1 MNLAELKEAYKAR
14 KLAFDTAKKEEEKYK
29 ALLKDAMLEAGE
41 SDYTDEAG
49 YRFERIVQERKSMDE
64 EKLLAELR
72 ERNLTSCIKTVEAVD
87 EDATLKAVEAGELPQ
102 EVLADPIKI
111 EQVAQNKNVVT
122 KVIEFSKKNR
132 KVIIIGTAVAGTIV
146 AGNFVHQKI
155 KNREPK
161 VMKRYHAALR
171 SYIEDIRNGELSM
184 KSINRLM
191 DALEEL
197 KQDKRY
203 EMLKIEL
210 TTEELDVLVNRIYEY
225 TVKLASDNA
234 VELTD
239 DEKKSSDNSIL
250 NLQRYLKTQKRIFK
264 SVA

>member
-1 MNLAELKEAYKAR
+1 MAVVTEAFDIPMDIMT
-14 KLAFDTAKKEEEKYK
+14 KLAT
-29 ALLKDAMLEAGE
+29 GE
-41 SDYTDEAG
+41 
-49 YRFERIVQERKSMDE
+49 YRRLGGVVRVAIGQNQGQIVKH
-64 EKLLAELR
+64 L
-72 ERNLTSCIKTVEAVD
+72 
-87 EDATLKAVEAGELPQ
+87 
-102 EVLADPIKI
+102 DPIKI

-132 KVIIIGTAVAGTIV
+132 KVIIIGTAVAGTMV

>member
-1 MNLAELKEAYKAR
+1 MLSPHAVRVFSLWI
-14 KLAFDTAKKEEEKYK
+14 
-29 ALLKDAMLEAGE
+29 LLYWKH
-41 SDYTDEAG
+41 
-49 YRFERIVQERKSMDE
+49 QETTR
-64 EKLLAELR
+64 
-72 ERNLTSCIKTVEAVD
+72 
-87 EDATLKAVEAGELPQ
+87 
-102 EVLADPIKI
+102 
-111 EQVAQNKNVVT
+111 
-122 KVIEFSKKNR
+122 
-132 KVIIIGTAVAGTIV
+132 
-146 AGNFVHQKI
+146 
-155 KNREPK
+155 
-161 VMKRYHAALR
+161 
-171 SYIEDIRNGELSM
+171 

>member
-1 MNLAELKEAYKAR
+1 MIIAVVTEAFDIPMDIMT
-14 KLAFDTAKKEEEKYK
+14 KLAT
-29 ALLKDAMLEAGE
+29 GE
-41 SDYTDEAG
+41 
-49 YRFERIVQERKSMDE
+49 YRRLGGVVRVAIGPNKGQIVKH
-64 EKLLAELR
+64 L
-72 ERNLTSCIKTVEAVD
+72 
-87 EDATLKAVEAGELPQ
+87 
-102 EVLADPIKI
+102 DPIKI
-111 EQVAQNKNVVT
+111 EQVAQNKNVAA
-122 KVIEFSKKNR
+122 KVLEFSKKNR

-146 AGNFVHQKI
+146 AGNFVRQKL

-197 KQDKRY
+197 KQDKKY
-203 EMLKIEL
+203 EKLKIEL
-210 TTEELDVLVNRIYEY
+210 TTEEVDVLVNRIYEY

-250 NLQRYLKTQKRIFK
+250 NLQRYLKTQKRIFE

>member
-1 MNLAELKEAYKAR
+1 MAVVTEAFDIPMDIMT
-14 KLAFDTAKKEEEKYK
+14 KLAT
-29 ALLKDAMLEAGE
+29 GE
-41 SDYTDEAG
+41 
-49 YRFERIVQERKSMDE
+49 YRRLGGVVRVAIGPNKGQIVKH
-64 EKLLAELR
+64 L
-72 ERNLTSCIKTVEAVD
+72 
-87 EDATLKAVEAGELPQ
+87 
-102 EVLADPIKI
+102 DPIKI
-111 EQVAQNKNVVT
+111 EQVAQNINVVT

-132 KVIIIGTAVAGTIV
+132 KVIIIGTAVAGTMV

>member
-1 MNLAELKEAYKAR
+1 M
-14 KLAFDTAKKEEEKYK
+14 
-29 ALLKDAMLEAGE
+29 
-41 SDYTDEAG
+41 
-49 YRFERIVQERKSMDE
+49 
-64 EKLLAELR
+64 
-72 ERNLTSCIKTVEAVD
+72 
-87 EDATLKAVEAGELPQ
+87 
-102 EVLADPIKI
+102 
-111 EQVAQNKNVVT
+111 
-122 KVIEFSKKNR
+122 
-132 KVIIIGTAVAGTIV
+132 
-146 AGNFVHQKI
+146 
-155 KNREPK
+155 
-161 VMKRYHAALR
+161 R

-210 TTEELDVLVNRIYEY
+210 TTKELDVLVNRIYEY

>member
-1 MNLAELKEAYKAR
+1 MAVVTEAFDIPMDIMT
-14 KLAFDTAKKEEEKYK
+14 KLAT
-29 ALLKDAMLEAGE
+29 GE
-41 SDYTDEAG
+41 
-49 YRFERIVQERKSMDE
+49 YRRLGGVVRVAIGPNKGQIVKH
-64 EKLLAELR
+64 L
-72 ERNLTSCIKTVEAVD
+72 
-87 EDATLKAVEAGELPQ
+87 
-102 EVLADPIKI
+102 DPIKI

-132 KVIIIGTAVAGTIV
+132 KVIIIGTAVAGTMV

-184 KSINRLM
+184 KSINLLM

>member
-1 MNLAELKEAYKAR
+1 MAVVTEAFDIPMDIMT
-14 KLAFDTAKKEEEKYK
+14 KLAT
-29 ALLKDAMLEAGE
+29 GE
-41 SDYTDEAG
+41 
-49 YRFERIVQERKSMDE
+49 YRRLGGVVRVAIGPNKGQIVKH
-64 EKLLAELR
+64 L
-72 ERNLTSCIKTVEAVD
+72 
-87 EDATLKAVEAGELPQ
+87 
-102 EVLADPIKI
+102 DPIKI

-132 KVIIIGTAVAGTIV
+132 KVIIIGTAVAGTMV

-155 KNREPK
+155 KNRETK

>member
-1 MNLAELKEAYKAR
+1 MAVVTEAFDIPMDIMT
-14 KLAFDTAKKEEEKYK
+14 KLAT
-29 ALLKDAMLEAGE
+29 GE
-41 SDYTDEAG
+41 
-49 YRFERIVQERKSMDE
+49 YRRLGGVVRVAIGPNKGQIVKH
-64 EKLLAELR
+64 L
-72 ERNLTSCIKTVEAVD
+72 
-87 EDATLKAVEAGELPQ
+87 
-102 EVLADPIKI
+102 DPIKI

-132 KVIIIGTAVAGTIV
+132 KVIIIGTAVAGTMV

-171 SYIEDIRNGELSM
+171 SYIE
-184 KSINRLM
+184 SINRLM

>member
-1 MNLAELKEAYKAR
+1 MAVVTEAFDIPMDIMT
-14 KLAFDTAKKEEEKYK
+14 KLAT
-29 ALLKDAMLEAGE
+29 GE
-41 SDYTDEAG
+41 
-49 YRFERIVQERKSMDE
+49 YRRLGGVVRVASGPNKGQIVKH
-64 EKLLAELR
+64 L
-72 ERNLTSCIKTVEAVD
+72 
-87 EDATLKAVEAGELPQ
+87 
-102 EVLADPIKI
+102 DPIKI

>member
-1 MNLAELKEAYKAR
+1 MAVVTEAFDIPMDIMT
-14 KLAFDTAKKEEEKYK
+14 KLAT
-29 ALLKDAMLEAGE
+29 GE
-41 SDYTDEAG
+41 
-49 YRFERIVQERKSMDE
+49 YRRLGGVVRVAIFPNKGQIVKH
-64 EKLLAELR
+64 L
-72 ERNLTSCIKTVEAVD
+72 
-87 EDATLKAVEAGELPQ
+87 
-102 EVLADPIKI
+102 DPIKI

-132 KVIIIGTAVAGTIV
+132 KVIIIGTAVAGTMV

>member
-1 MNLAELKEAYKAR
+1 MGEEKSFSQRAFSIYTDIR
-14 KLAFDTAKKEEEKYK
+14 KLQDKAK
-29 ALLKDAMLEAGE
+29 
-41 SDYTDEAG
+41 
-49 YRFERIVQERKSMDE
+49 
-64 EKLLAELR
+64 
-72 ERNLTSCIKTVEAVD
+72 TS
-87 EDATLKAVEAGELPQ
+87 
-102 EVLADPIKI
+102 
-111 EQVAQNKNVVT
+111 
-122 KVIEFSKKNR
+122 
-132 KVIIIGTAVAGTIV
+132 
-146 AGNFVHQKI
+146 
-155 KNREPK
+155 
-161 VMKRYHAALR
+161 Y
-171 SYIEDIRNGELSM
+171 
-184 KSINRLM
+184 
-191 DALEEL
+191 ALEEL

>member
-1 MNLAELKEAYKAR
+1 MAVVTEAFDIPMDIMT
-14 KLAFDTAKKEEEKYK
+14 KLAT
-29 ALLKDAMLEAGE
+29 GE
-41 SDYTDEAG
+41 
-49 YRFERIVQERKSMDE
+49 YRRLGGVVRVAIGPNKGQIVKH
-64 EKLLAELR
+64 L
-72 ERNLTSCIKTVEAVD
+72 
-87 EDATLKAVEAGELPQ
+87 
-102 EVLADPIKI
+102 DPIKI

-132 KVIIIGTAVAGTIV
+132 KVIIIGTAVAGTMV

-155 KNREPK
+155 KNSEPK